1 MWPNT
6 IQCDLSMIHLLE
18 ILRKTF
24 SGHKKETLVSSF
36 CIQIRNSL
44 QQQISS
50 EVSQSIVQF
59 ISSSV
64 TELRFGRCKALLQKF
79 EEAETRVSDLLNIP
93 STNKLS
99 QPTSPLTVN
108 QGSKLTPRSHEKLT
122 PPSIKP
128 IADDKSDLS
137 ADRSTENKQ
146 TLKVP
151 NLSLKNYFPVLCN
164 PSPQS
169 VGSKHGHKLS
179 IDSRNVKIDFEEMIG
194 QR

>member
-1 MWPNT
+1 
-6 IQCDLSMIHLLE
+6 
-18 ILRKTF
+18 
-24 SGHKKETLVSSF
+24 
-36 CIQIRNSL
+36 
-44 QQQISS
+44 
-50 EVSQSIVQF
+50 
-59 ISSSV
+59 
-64 TELRFGRCKALLQKF
+64 LLQKF

-99 QPTSPLTVN
+99 QPTSPLTIN

-128 IADDKSDLS
+128 LPDDKSDVS
-137 ADRSTENKQ
+137 ADRSIENKQ

-169 VGSKHGHKLS
+169 IGSKHGPKLS
-179 IDSRNVKIDFEEMIG
+179 IDSKNIRIDFEEMIG